1 MRCYAFRM
9 LWRIV
14 MPKKEYR
21 KSHSVSNVS
30 IKGITIN
37 DIANN
42 FCPGIIDICT
52 CSTSIMYIFY
62 LLFEIIT
69 FICLAVGVTDFHL
82 NFKDQCIDLNLW
94 LRPDTLTFAKCHK
107 HFWFDLILLIG
118 FWLFEVADGIDI
130 TLME

>member
-1 MRCYAFRM
+1 MRCYAFRR

-62 LLFEIIT
+62 LLFEIST
-69 FICLAVGVTDFHL
+69 FICLAVGVTDNMYHVR
-82 NFKDQCIDLNLW
+82 CIDFDLW
-94 LRPDTLTFAKCHK
+94 LRPATLTFAGYQKTSGLVIIWSSSWTC
-107 HFWFDLILLIG
+107 FRLLKEMTIH
-118 FWLFEVADGIDI
+118 L
-130 TLME
+130 